1 LLDILVT
8 QQWDEQQFLDYAI
21 SLEVEI
27 ANQIKSTEIYQT
39 FVLEKDSLRDR
50 YKCPP
55 IPSIAHTK
63 WIYEDIFA
71 EKYFISVDLQNA
83 NFQALKFFSKKL
95 VFDCNSWEEFV
106 GTFCKFDYFK
116 KAKHFRQNIIG
127 HLERSFVELIWK
139 YLMHQVMEALLEGG
153 VINVQDIAHKGGD
166 ELVISTTKDN
176 FSEKVTVI
184 QNFLQTK
191 LPDHIVKVEAFFL
204 RKINMQKS
212 RKNYQF
218 YVKEIFTSDGIHPAL
233 KCVYPTS
240 IFVHAYK
247 FYFKLEETG
256 LDTEIAKI
264 GPKNKN
270 KK

>member
-1 LLDILVT
+1 V
-8 QQWDEQQFLDYAI
+8 
-21 SLEVEI
+21 
-27 ANQIKSTEIYQT
+27 
-39 FVLEKDSLRDR
+39 
-50 YKCPP
+50 
-55 IPSIAHTK
+55 
-63 WIYEDIFA
+63 
-71 EKYFISVDLQNA
+71 
-83 NFQALKFFSKKL
+83 
-95 VFDCNSWEEFV
+95 
-106 GTFCKFDYFK
+106 
-116 KAKHFRQNIIG
+116 
-127 HLERSFVELIWK
+127 
-139 YLMHQVMEALLEGG
+139 EALLEGG

-176 FSEKVTVI
+176 FSEKVIVI
-184 QNFLQTK
+184 QNFLRTK

-204 RKINMQKS
+204 RKINMQRS
-212 RKNYQF
+212 RKNHYF
-218 YVKEIFTSDGIHPAL
+218 FVKEIFTTDGINPGL